1 MADLPHHAASIA
13 AVTSA
18 RSLQLFVRA
27 LCREGEGG
35 RGEPA
40 APLGGCA
47 ILDRSWRIALQ
58 SARDSDAPA
67 CLDGPSLLPCIVQV
81 DFDSYFNDTTTPTA
95 PISDTIGW
103 PNEFSFGYET
113 EHVHALSSKTLTLKL
128 YKSGWMGGG
137 LIGECTVDL
146 LTIATGP
153 VEHRLMARD
162 GSVMRCELHF
172 KVTMEQQS
180 DLELVLQ
187 EAELSAPSGFSPSM
201 ALSYAIVGASGE
213 PLGRKHTEAAGMREW
228 HMTQMLKHRVTRSAL
243 MASQLHL
250 EIVDMSNGRTVA
262 QSMFPLSGLPAAA
275 VGNGTFLDTLSLRF
289 RGAGS
294 SGSWEMG
301 CTLCAKNVPV
311 WAQMIGGFHDMAGI
325 HNARFASSGIPS
337 TRRPAIALF
346 DCYGGPAG
354 PAPAPSGYGASSP
367 YGAPA
372 APSGYGAPAAAAL
385 GAGFGSF
392 YGSSGGGAY
401 GAPAGIGGFGAPAP
415 RPPVPAAAPSAPYG
429 GPAFGLPG
437 AGAGPASILPYGGA
451 APSAHAQHSRSQG
464 SAGALAALLPTGG
477 AHAPARSSGSSGAS
491 SAPKALPWF
500 WDKKTDASSGRTYY
514 VNHITHTTAWT
525 LPTEDTYHVD
535 IVAPGPLGVSLERCY
550 HGMTRFAGPS
560 GRRNSGAD
568 TGAVV
573 KSVEPGSAIDRAS
586 SGRVQMGHH
595 LIAVNGATTLT
606 WDLSATCSMIQRAS
620 RPVRLT
626 FQDPYAV

>member
-1 MADLPHHAASIA
+1 MSGR
-13 AVTSA
+13 A
-18 RSLQLFVRA
+18 RFQVCISGIRAERLTGVSRKKLF
-27 LCREGEGG
+27 LK
-35 RGEPA
+35 
-40 APLGGCA
+40 
-47 ILDRSWRIALQ
+47 
-58 SARDSDAPA
+58 
-67 CLDGPSLLPCIVQV
+67 V

-311 WAQMIGGFHDMAGI
+311 WAQMIGGFHDMAG
-325 HNARFASSGIPS
+325 A
-337 TRRPAIALF
+337 
-346 DCYGGPAG
+346 GPAG
-354 PAPAPSGYGASSP
+354 
-367 YGAPA
+367 
-372 APSGYGAPAAAAL
+372 
-385 GAGFGSF
+385 
-392 YGSSGGGAY
+392 
-401 GAPAGIGGFGAPAP
+401 
-415 RPPVPAAAPSAPYG
+415 
-429 GPAFGLPG
+429 
-437 AGAGPASILPYGGA
+437 ILPYGGA

-595 LIAVNGATTLT
+595 LIAVNGASTLT